1 MAQVLLQRCADERAH
16 SLPAHNVI
24 VGVLTTDADSQRLRK
39 KPGGRFGL
47 ILRKDNAGISRD
59 SDVSAKRHAVQ
70 GGDRLQACR
79 SCSNLESRHVVVRV
93 TIEAHAPHTVAPE
106 AYGVTGVG
114 LGSEVVDKHIV
125 GENWQRPQSIG

>member
-1 MAQVLLQRCADERAH
+1 VAQVLLQRCADERAH

-70 GGDRLQACR
+70 GGIVCK
-79 SCSNLESRHVVVRV
+79 RV
-93 TIEAHAPHTVAPE
+93 EAVPTLKAGT
-106 AYGVTGVG
+106 
-114 LGSEVVDKHIV
+114 
-125 GENWQRPQSIG
+125 